1 MDYFFRQ
8 SDDLLQEH
16 LESSGAVLIEGPKW
30 CGKTTTGMQQAASVL
45 RLQDPDTRDAFL
57 ETART
62 KPSLLLRGE
71 TPRMIDEWQMAPKLW
86 DAVRVAVDDRQ
97 ATGQFI
103 LTGSNAIDSTEVMHT
118 GTGRISRMVM
128 YPMSLYESRESTG
141 EVSLS
146 ELFANPN
153 MDIDG
158 AVSKMSVEQLIYA
171 ACRGGWPA
179 AVVSSNP
186 RTQLNTARNYVD
198 SLCANDVSSLDGVQR
213 NGELTR
219 AILRSYARNLST
231 LAKKSS
237 ILQDVSASFETVS
250 MPTLDDY
257 LLALQRLFV
266 IQDIPAWSPAIRSA
280 SSIRSGKK
288 RALCDPSIAVA
299 ALQLT
304 PRMLEMDL
312 KTFGFIFENMVIRD
326 LRVYSQ
332 AMRGSLS
339 YYHDR
344 YGLEAD
350 AVLRIG
356 DGRFALIECKLGS
369 QQIEEGAAHLL
380 KIRDLIRA
388 YNAKEQQVPLRE
400 PNLMMV
406 ITGGPIAYTRED
418 GVKVI
423 PLGAL
428 KS

>member
-1 MDYFFRQ
+1 MIMDYLFRQ

-97 ATGQFI
+97 TTGQFI

-171 ACRGGWPA
+171 ACRGG
-179 AVVSSNP
+179 
-186 RTQLNTARNYVD
+186 
-198 SLCANDVSSLDGVQR
+198 
-213 NGELTR
+213 
-219 AILRSYARNLST
+219 
-231 LAKKSS
+231 
-237 ILQDVSASFETVS
+237 
-250 MPTLDDY
+250 
-257 LLALQRLFV
+257 
-266 IQDIPAWSPAIRSA
+266 
-280 SSIRSGKK
+280 
-288 RALCDPSIAVA
+288 
-299 ALQLT
+299 
-304 PRMLEMDL
+304 
-312 KTFGFIFENMVIRD
+312 
-326 LRVYSQ
+326 
-332 AMRGSLS
+332 
-339 YYHDR
+339 
-344 YGLEAD
+344 
-350 AVLRIG
+350 
-356 DGRFALIECKLGS
+356 
-369 QQIEEGAAHLL
+369 
-380 KIRDLIRA
+380 
-388 YNAKEQQVPLRE
+388 
-400 PNLMMV
+400 
-406 ITGGPIAYTRED
+406 
-418 GVKVI
+418 
-423 PLGAL
+423 
-428 KS
+428 